1 MSKTGIYP
9 LVGLSKP
16 KTATLLDPRQ
26 DFFWVSIEM
35 PADRILALWDFCK
48 NHWDEPKFA
57 IVKFDKI
64 EGGVPIDG
72 VMIEL
77 LLKPNP

>member
-1 MSKTGIYP
+1 
-9 LVGLSKP
+9 
-16 KTATLLDPRQ
+16 
-26 DFFWVSIEM
+26 M